1 MSKINASP
9 FRLALLQLG
18 SLSASKASNIS
29 VARSAVAAAASSSP
43 KPQLIVLPEIWNSP
57 YAVTSFREYSERV
70 PEVGSRWAEKGKTEG
85 KEGKEEGETV
95 RAMREMA
102 RESGCWLIGG
112 SIPERCDKTDNIYNT
127 CTVYDPEGT
136 LVAVHQKVHLFDI
149 DIPGRQTFKESDT
162 LTGGD
167 HLTTFETP
175 FGKIGLGICYDIRF
189 PEMAMIAARQGC
201 VAMIYPAAFNITTGP
216 MHWTLLQRARAV
228 DNQMYIAMCS
238 PARHP
243 EAAYQAYGHSSVVN
257 PLGDVIVEAS
267 HEPTTVFADIDTDL
281 LATTRRNLPVTIQRR
296 FDVYPDVAA
305 SSK

>member
-1 MSKINASP
+1 MAKIQATP

-18 SLSASKASNIS
+18 GLTASKASNIS
-29 VARSAVAAAASSSP
+29 IAAKAVASAAASSP

-57 YAVTSFREYSERV
+57 YAVSSFREYSEKV
-70 PEVGSRWAEKGKTEG
+70 PEVGSKWRSL
-85 KEGKEEGETV
+85 KESEEGETIK
-95 RAMREMA
+95 ALREMA
-102 RESGCWLIGG
+102 RSSGCWLIGG
-112 SIPERCDKTDNIYNT
+112 SIPERDEKTDNIYNT

-149 DIPGRQTFKESDT
+149 DIPGKQTFKESDT
-162 LTGGD
+162 LTGGS
-167 HLTTFETP
+167 HLTTFTAP

-201 VAMIYPAAFNITTGP
+201 IAMIYPAAFNTTTGP

-228 DNQMYIAMCS
+228 DNEIYVAMCS

-257 PLGDVIVEAS
+257 PVGDVVVEAD
-267 HEPTTVFADIDTDL
+267 HEPTTLYADIDPEL
-281 LATTRRNLPVTIQRR
+281 LATTRRSIPVTVQRR
-296 FDVYPDVAA
+296 FDVYPDV
-305 SSK
+305 SSSFQ